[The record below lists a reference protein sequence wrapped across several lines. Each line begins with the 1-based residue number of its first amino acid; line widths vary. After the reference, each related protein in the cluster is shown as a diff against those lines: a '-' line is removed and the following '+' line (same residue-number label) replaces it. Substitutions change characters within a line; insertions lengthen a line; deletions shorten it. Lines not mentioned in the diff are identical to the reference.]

1 MKKTGLIVFIF
12 FFLVLL
18 VETGCE
24 RPQIGPKRNDTQPQT
39 MSDCNEAFAYISYA
53 PVKIVIIPLT
63 DYSTTTVTGEGPKIE
78 VYVSLLDPYGSQ
90 IKSPGTF
97 RFELYERAARSAEPK
112 GKRIILWPDFDLT
125 NVAENDNRWRD
136 FLRAYE
142 FSLPFESQAS
152 QNYIL
157 QATCI
162 CPNGKRLSTEFSL
175 PHAK

>member
-12 FFLVLL
+12 FFVVLL

-24 RPQIGPKRNDTQPQT
+24 RPQIGPKRNDPLTQSV
-39 MSDCNEAFAYISYA
+39 SDCNEAFAYISYS
-53 PVKIVIIPLT
+53 PVKIYIVPLT
-63 DYSTTTVTGEGPKIE
+63 EYMAATGLGEEPRIE
-78 VYVSLLDPYGSQ
+78 VYVSLLDSSGSQ

-125 NVAENDNRWRD
+125 NVAENDNHWMD

-142 FSLPFESQAS
+142 FSLPCESQTS

-162 CPNGKRLSTEFSL
+162 CPNGKRLSAEFAL
-175 PHAK
+175 LQTK